1 MGTTGTA
8 LDADWLGLCQRS
20 VEGLAGVLAAAPTT
34 VERARETGTRGS
46 GGDRTLEIDSSAES
60 VVFDHLQAL
69 YDQGHR
75 FSAISEERGEVDFG
89 GGGVYV
95 IIDPIDGSL
104 NAKRDACHYALSLA
118 VADGQTMADVAF
130 AFVHDFG
137 AREQWWAR
145 RGEGAWRDGVRLDPS
160 LPERRSRDG
169 RLELLGIE
177 SSDPQWVHA
186 AIEPLTAAT
195 RRLRALGTIAST
207 LCQVAAARFDAMVT
221 LQRCRGVDAAAGQ
234 LIVREAGG
242 FVSFPE
248 LAEPLG
254 APLDATPS
262 SRLVAARSEETL
274 RELEAVRGRS

>member
-1 MGTTGTA
+1 MGTTDTA

-20 VEGLAGVLAAAPTT
+20 VEGLAELLAATPTT

-46 GGDRTLEIDSSAES
+46 GGDRTLEIDSSAEA
-60 VVFDHLQAL
+60 VVFEELQTL

-89 GGGVYV
+89 GGGVHV

-118 VADGQTMADVAF
+118 VADGETMADVAF

-145 RGEGAWRDGVRLDPS
+145 RGEGAWRDGMPLDPT

-177 SSDPQWVHA
+177 SSDPQWVA
-186 AIEPLTAAT
+186 AVIEPLTAAT

-242 FVSFPE
+242 YVSFAD
-248 LAEPLG
+248 LDDPLD

-262 SRLVAARSEETL
+262 SRLIAARSRDTL
-274 RELEAVRGRS
+274 RELEAVRSLP